1 MGETLTELEREF
13 VAETVRWDS
22 RRRPADLW
30 FCYMALLVACLVIV
44 VGIILTLRNLTDVTV
59 YTVLVPTIVVGLFL
73 VGVYAVQ
80 SGRIKERHRF
90 ALILRKMV
98 GGDK

>member
-1 MGETLTELEREF
+1 MGEALTKLEREF
-13 VAETVRWDS
+13 VEETIRWDS
-22 RRRPADLW
+22 RRRPVDLW

-44 VGIILTLRNLTDVTV
+44 AGIILTLRNLTEATV
-59 YTVLVPTIVVGLFL
+59 YAVLVPTIVVGLFL

-90 ALILRKMV
+90 ALILRKAV
-98 GGDK
+98 GGAR

>member
-1 MGETLTELEREF
+1 VGEALTKLEREF
-13 VAETVRWDS
+13 VEETIRWDS
-22 RRRPADLW
+22 RRRPVDLW

-44 VGIILTLRNLTDVTV
+44 AGIILTLRNLTEATV

-80 SGRIKERHRF
+80 GGRIKERHRF
-90 ALILRKMV
+90 ALILRKAL
-98 GGDK
+98 GGPK